1 MTTQQHSVAEK
12 SSTVG
17 ARVTP
22 GERELLVRRAVE
34 SGLSLSEWA
43 RSALLAAAHVTP
55 ETRALM
61 AEFLALRAVILTL
74 HANVAQGKKYTPEMI
89 EGLLAQADEAKFR
102 LADQRLADA
111 LGASLTLPV
120 NGPEDRRERQGA

>member
-1 MTTQQHSVAEK
+1 MIAKKPTTADR

-22 GERELLVRRAVE
+22 MERDLLVRRATE
-34 SGLSLSEWA
+34 SGVSLSQWA
-43 RSALLAAAHVTP
+43 RAALLASACATP

-74 HANVAQGKKYTPEMI
+74 HANVAQGRKCTAELI
-89 EGLLAQADEAKFR
+89 DGLLLQADEAKFR
-102 LADQRLADA
+102 LADQRLAQA
-111 LGASLTLPV
+111 ISTPV
-120 NGPEDRRERQGA
+120 EKPEGMGNV

>member
-1 MTTQQHSVAEK
+1 MTRQQHSVAEK

-17 ARVTP
+17 TRVTP
-22 GERELLVRRAVE
+22 SERELLAQRAAE

-43 RSALLAAAHVTP
+43 RSALLAAAHATP

-74 HANVAQGKKYTPEMI
+74 HANAAQGKKYTPEMI

-111 LGASLTLPV
+111 LGAPLTLSV
-120 NGPEDRRERQGA
+120 NDPEDRRERKSA